1 MMQDILCRHCTG
13 DITLN
18 DQERFVVDQLHVSC
32 EILYEAKV
40 NKRLLRYPGV
50 IQWHVLQAVRAKY
63 EGKVEQQVW
72 NLIKAQQ
79 WNASHEVIMEK
90 ITAKAIVNGNY
101 YYYCI

>member
-50 IQWHVLQAVRAKY
+50 I
-63 EGKVEQQVW
+63 
-72 NLIKAQQ
+72 
-79 WNASHEVIMEK
+79 
-90 ITAKAIVNGNY
+90 
-101 YYYCI
+101 

>member
-1 MMQDILCRHCTG
+1 MMEGIVTVLMYLLVNSVAVLICFCRRAKMVQDILSRHCTG

-50 IQWHVLQAVRAKY
+50 ISIAAC
-63 EGKVEQQVW
+63 
-72 NLIKAQQ
+72 
-79 WNASHEVIMEK
+79 
-90 ITAKAIVNGNY
+90 ITGSQGNV
-101 YYYCI
+101 